1 MLANY
6 LIKGAQMLGDF
17 LSTMKSSTFQVR
29 NDQVPLGQLVEKVGL
44 LSFYHLVTLWT
55 LYASKCH

>member
-1 MLANY
+1 
-6 LIKGAQMLGDF
+6 MLGDF